1 MLTPEQVKRVEEIR
15 AQLSRYGNRSD
26 VLATTADTLLAIVDD
41 LRKQLNAA
49 VLLGQAAASLNKPM
63 TDAEF
68 KKELSANGPTN
79 KAG

>member
-1 MLTPEQVKRVEEIR
+1 MTPEQEKQVEEIR
-15 AQLSRYGNRSD
+15 ALNYYAGSPVGK
-26 VLATTADTLLAIVDD
+26 LITIVDD

-68 KKELSANGPTN
+68 MGAIKE
-79 KAG
+79 